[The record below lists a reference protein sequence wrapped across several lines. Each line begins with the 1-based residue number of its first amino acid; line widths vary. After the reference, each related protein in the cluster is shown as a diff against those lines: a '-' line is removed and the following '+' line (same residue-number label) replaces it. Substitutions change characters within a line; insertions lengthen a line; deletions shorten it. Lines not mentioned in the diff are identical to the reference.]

1 MIYYPGSRLSKFF
14 SLLATFCL
22 ILFLGIA
29 PSLSATVDYDYDEL
43 GRLISVT
50 YSDGTTIIYA
60 YDDAGNRT
68 SIIEDDSGLAYP
80 VEFMV
85 EGGAAFEGENIT
97 FTVTKIGTSTGTLSV
112 SYATAGDTA
121 IQGTDYTGKSGT
133 LNFPASSTVDSQTVN
148 VVTTSDAIQ
157 EELEK
162 FFMDLSNPSTGSIV
176 SVPQATGNLLNDDT
190 PPPPPPP
197 GGNNAPVG
205 GHGDYHGDKG
215 TTATV
220 NIDGSDPD
228 GDPLIATEVTQ
239 HPSGPGGGGSVTIS
253 SDGKKLILFF
263 NGIDG
268 IVYDFAYTI
277 EDPSGATATST
288 GTLNPH
294 DPGGPGGPGPLMAE
308 PPVESLEEEPS
319 EEEGGS

>member
-1 MIYYPGSRLSKFF
+1 MIYFSDFRLSKSF
-14 SLLATFCL
+14 SLLATFGL
-22 ILFLGIA
+22 ILLLA
-29 PSLSATVDYDYDEL
+29 SSPSLSATVDYEYDEL

-50 YSDGTTIIYA
+50 YSDGTTIDYA

-68 SIIEDDSGLAYP
+68 SIVEDDSGLAYP

-176 SVPQATGNLLNDDT
+176 SVPQATGNLLNVDD

-197 GGNNAPVG
+197 NNSPPVG
-205 GHGDYHGDKG
+205 GHADYHGDRG

-220 NIDGSDPD
+220 NIKGTDPD

-239 HPSGPGGGGSVTIS
+239 QPSGPGGGGSVTIS
-253 SDGKKLILFF
+253 SDGKKLVLFF
-263 NGIDG
+263 SGIDG
-268 IVYDFAYTI
+268 IAYDFAYTI
-277 EDPSGATATST
+277 EDTSGATATST

-294 DPGGPGGPGPLMAE
+294 DPGGGQ
-308 PPVESLEEEPS
+308 
-319 EEEGGS
+319 